1 MSDLS
6 LRNNILDELDFRPE
20 INPAN
25 IGVMVKDGVVTL
37 TGYVS
42 TYAQK
47 IAAERAVT
55 SIKGVRAIAQ
65 EIEVRPAGQQGV
77 TDDMIAARAANIINW
92 TAHLPE
98 GAIKIK
104 VQAGWVNLEGQ
115 VDWQYERDSILR
127 AVHKLSGVVG
137 VTNMITLRPRPN
149 ALDIKQR
156 IEDALKRSAEVDA
169 RQIRVKVEGDTVKL
183 EGTIH
188 MLGERNIAERAAW
201 ATPGVRR
208 VEDHLML
215 A

>member
-1 MSDLS
+1 MNDLS
-6 LRNNILDELDFRPE
+6 LRNNILDELDFRPD

-37 TGYVS
+37 TGHVG
-42 TYAQK
+42 TYAEK

-65 EIEVRPAGQQGV
+65 EIEVRPASQQGV
-77 TDDMIAARAANIINW
+77 TDDMIAARAANIISW
-92 TAHLPE
+92 TAHLPD

-149 ALDIKQR
+149 AIDIKQR

-183 EGTIH
+183 EGKIH
-188 MLGERNIAERAAW
+188 MLGERTIVERAAW

-215 A
+215 G